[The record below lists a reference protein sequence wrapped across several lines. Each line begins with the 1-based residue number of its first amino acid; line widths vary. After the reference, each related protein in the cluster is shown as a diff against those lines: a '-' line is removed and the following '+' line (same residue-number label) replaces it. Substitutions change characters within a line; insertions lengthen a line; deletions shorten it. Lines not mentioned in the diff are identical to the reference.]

1 MSSRPIGLQVTTG
14 SPSAA
19 FVYDVAISA
28 VAYDAMLVAELAD
41 SIGPRLRAPA
51 CWRREIE
58 IADAGT
64 STHPTNGDADAMSTD
79 ASRIALVL
87 HQRLWGRDPATIAD
101 DGLLRRRLRARPKS
115 LCVVTLDDSPLPD
128 WLRTAPQCDFAQAG
142 IAGTVSF
149 VLDAIVD
156 AGGSL
161 RPPFIQQEIPP
172 DKGTRWPEGPAPF
185 LKQPRAESA
194 LRRELDALAHQ
205 LAPLLETEQRLGEN
219 RVVEVL
225 ALPHRLIVRLDGI
238 GISFSWVPDRSGAVG
253 DGRLLVI
260 EWHGVVS
267 ELRGA
272 SALRSATPTRERVY
286 RPEGTD
292 PDSWRWRVDGPN
304 GRACSTSNLAAEWVA
319 SAALACIT

>member
-1 MSSRPIGLQVTTG
+1 MSSRPIGLHATT
-14 SPSAA
+14 STPSAA

-28 VAYDAMLVAELAD
+28 VAYDAILVAELVD
-41 SIGPRLRAPA
+41 GIGPRLRAPA
-51 CWRREIE
+51 CWPGKIE
-58 IADAGT
+58 IADDET
-64 STHPTNGDADAMSTD
+64 SMHPTSGAARAMSAD
-79 ASRIALVL
+79 ASRLVLVL
-87 HQRLWGRDPATIAD
+87 HQRLWGRDRATIAD
-101 DGLLRRRLRARPKS
+101 DDLLRQRLSARQKS
-115 LCVVTLDDSPLPD
+115 ICVVTLDDSPLPD
-128 WLRTAPQCDFAQAG
+128 WLRTVPHCDFAEAG
-142 IAGTVSF
+142 LAGAVSF

-161 RPPFIQQEIPP
+161 RPSFVQQEIPM
-172 DKGTRWPEGPAPF
+172 DKGTRWPEGPMPF

-219 RVVEVL
+219 RVVEVH
-225 ALPHRLIVRLDGI
+225 ALPHRLIARLDSI
-238 GISFSWVPDRSGAVG
+238 GISFSWVPDRSGVVA

-292 PDSWRWRVDGPN
+292 PESWRWRIEGPN

-319 SAALACIT
+319 SAALASIT